1 MAAWVREFH
10 AKEGTAAPSAEEYQ
24 QLLEDAGFV
33 DINVITELI
42 DYGCY
47 TQSLINFSTCY
58 LY

>member
-10 AKEGTAAPSAEEYQ
+10 TREGTAAPSAEEYR

-47 TQSLINFSTCY
+47 TQSPMNFSTC
-58 LY
+58 